1 MKRSDLVEFL
11 RAQRWAV
18 EASVAEGGAPQA
30 AVIGVAVSD
39 ELELVFDTLG
49 DTRKASNLRA
59 NPKIALVM
67 GWDEGK
73 TAQIEGIADEPAGE
87 ELARLKA
94 VYFEKFPDGPSRES
108 WPKITYFRVRPTWIR
123 FSDFTTAP
131 PTVTDLEV

>member
-1 MKRSDLVEFL
+1 M
-11 RAQRWAV
+11 
-18 EASVAEGGAPQA
+18 
-30 AVIGVAVSD
+30 
-39 ELELVFDTLG
+39 
-49 DTRKASNLRA
+49 KASNLRA